1 MYKVFF
7 FLSKFL
13 LSNEH
18 ITTAC
23 SVTDVLFMRCIF
35 NFDGFVSC
43 EMLGFFF
50 CRQIKK
56 MHTETEQELL
66 HRGYSDHI
74 KTSAFLYICTTIL

>member
-1 MYKVFF
+1 MYKGF

-23 SVTDVLFMRCIF
+23 SVTDVLFMRFIF

-50 CRQIKK
+50 FLSSN
-56 MHTETEQELL
+56 QENA
-66 HRGYSDHI
+66 H
-74 KTSAFLYICTTIL
+74 